1 MKISIII
8 PVYNAASTIRR
19 AIASVDTKQNYE
31 IICINDGSTDESRTV
46 LEQLQKEYPNI
57 TLINQENK
65 GAAASRNK
73 GLAHMTGD
81 VFMFLDADDEFLTS
95 RIDFMADFYQKAE
108 DVDIVLGQI
117 AKGKHGEW
125 QPIYTH
131 QEIQKLEKVELA
143 QCPDIMQSI
152 GPGGKMFS
160 AQFADL
166 RFDEDVVF
174 CEEHRFIIT
183 AYKKARKIQ
192 LLPNIVYGYNE
203 VEGSVTNQRA
213 EQFESYMLDALKVR
227 TRVMDL
233 LSSKDERTYYSYR
246 MDELIVSY
254 LLQAYI
260 EKNNVITKKLL
271 DSVTTYINAMQKTDY
286 SGKAMFRII
295 KVVEQGSKKWNKAF
309 YQQWRETLLS
319 VGIGR
324 PNYYRFKVEVLP
336 KRAKSRG
343 KMKLKYYL
351 KR

>member
-1 MKISIII
+1 
-8 PVYNAASTIRR
+8 
-19 AIASVDTKQNYE
+19 
-31 IICINDGSTDESRTV
+31 
-46 LEQLQKEYPNI
+46 
-57 TLINQENK
+57 
-65 GAAASRNK
+65 
-73 GLAHMTGD
+73 
-81 VFMFLDADDEFLTS
+81 
-95 RIDFMADFYQKAE
+95 
-108 DVDIVLGQI
+108 
-117 AKGKHGEW
+117 
-125 QPIYTH
+125 
-131 QEIQKLEKVELA
+131 
-143 QCPDIMQSI
+143 MQSI

-174 CEEHRFIIT
+174 CEEHFFIIT
-183 AYKKARKIQ
+183 AYKKAKKIQ

-203 VEGSVTNQRA
+203 IEGSVTNQRA

-295 KVVEQGSKKWNKAF
+295 KVVEQGSKKWNKAL